1 MRNIRHVGLVVKSI
15 ENSLKFYC
23 DLLGLKIQGSTNEDE
38 NFISDIIGIK
48 NAQLKTLKLSA
59 DDNKTRIE
67 LVEFLSPTPNK
78 VKKNNLNNF
87 GLTHIALTVNNLDL
101 IFKKLK
107 KAGIYFNSI
116 PKISVDGNLKVVFCK
131 DFEGNFLELIEEL

>member
-1 MRNIRHVGLVVKSI
+1 MRNIRHVGLVVESI

-48 NAQLKTLKLSA
+48 NAQLKTLKL
-59 DDNKTRIE
+59 I
-67 LVEFLSPTPNK
+67 EFLSPTPNK

-87 GLTHIALTVNNLDL
+87 GLTHIALTVDNLDF

-116 PKISVDGNLKVVFCK
+116 PKISVDGNLKITFCK
-131 DFEGNFLELIEEL
+131 DFEGNSLELIEEL

>member
-1 MRNIRHVGLVVKSI
+1 M
-15 ENSLKFYC
+15 
-23 DLLGLKIQGSTNEDE
+23 
-38 NFISDIIGIK
+38 
-48 NAQLKTLKLSA
+48 
-59 DDNKTRIE
+59 
-67 LVEFLSPTPNK
+67 
-78 VKKNNLNNF
+78 
-87 GLTHIALTVNNLDL
+87 NNLDL